1 MLKLYKKLYYQKEKQ
16 WVSVHFSLY
25 TYDIFTIA
33 TSYSWKRVTFH
44 FTMHTC
50 SVQSLVSKA
59 NFHED
64 IRRTPK
70 RSQTN
75 AVIVAKLFHTA
86 AIFSSIK
93 TLNWVRSWVAI
104 YYMRALSQCSI
115 HKDDLHYTQTPAQFF
130 SSVYTPGMSK
140 CIHLCFLQ
148 WYNNHGNAVSVAKY
162 FSHNSQLESHLRTHI
177 GDKP

>member
-1 MLKLYKKLYYQKEKQ
+1 
-16 WVSVHFSLY
+16 
-25 TYDIFTIA
+25 
-33 TSYSWKRVTFH
+33 
-44 FTMHTC
+44 MHSC
-50 SVQSLVSKA
+50 SVLCFIPLHFYLHMYSDIAENDAGNQIHHWPRLVSEA

-93 TLNWVRSWVAI
+93 TLNWVRSWMAI
-104 YYMRALSQCSI
+104 YYMRALSQWSI
-115 HKDDLHYTQTPAQFF
+115 HKEDLHYTQTPAQFF